1 MKELIYVFIGSGIG
15 GICRYG
21 IGKIFSEK
29 TSFNFPW
36 GTLISNFIAC
46 FLIGAL
52 FSLIN
57 SRNVI
62 PQSLKPLLII
72 GFCGGF
78 STFSA
83 FTYETYLQFHSG
95 NIVFAFINILLS
107 VVICIS
113 ATAIGIHLF
122 R

>member
-1 MKELIYVFIGSGIG
+1 MKELIFVFIGSGIG
-15 GICRYG
+15 GMCRYG
-21 IGKIFSEK
+21 IGKIISEK

-46 FLIGAL
+46 FLIGIL
-52 FSLIN
+52 FSLIF

-78 STFSA
+78 STFSS
-83 FTYETYLQFHSG
+83 FSHETYLMIESG
-95 NIVFAFINILLS
+95 NIIYAIGNILLS